1 MIMYNVSLQTALT
14 EVDKFK
20 ISEIKHI
27 LCDTRNQRSYI
38 SDELRKQLRFI
49 REKNL
54 EIKTFGCN
62 LIDSHTVKVV
72 SLTFD

>member
-49 REKNL
+49 HEKNL
-54 EIKTFGCN
+54 KIKTFGCN